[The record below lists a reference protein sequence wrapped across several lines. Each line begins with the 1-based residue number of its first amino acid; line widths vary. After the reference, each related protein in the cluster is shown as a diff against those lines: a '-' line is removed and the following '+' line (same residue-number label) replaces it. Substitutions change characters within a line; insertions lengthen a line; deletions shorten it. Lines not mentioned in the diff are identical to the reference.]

1 MINLLVS
8 FLRLFIKRTEFIM
21 QEGQV
26 KYRVRGVTIGLFI
39 FNYCIVGAWKEDNK
53 HNSVHNSVGIV
64 WFNQG
69 TRLMAKKATQ

>member
-1 MINLLVS
+1 MLKLIYHLLVWI
-8 FLRLFIKRTEFIM
+8 LKLFIRRTEFVM
-21 QEGQV
+21 QEGKV

-53 HNSVHNSVGIV
+53 HNSVGIV

-69 TRLMAKKATQ
+69 TRLVAKATQ